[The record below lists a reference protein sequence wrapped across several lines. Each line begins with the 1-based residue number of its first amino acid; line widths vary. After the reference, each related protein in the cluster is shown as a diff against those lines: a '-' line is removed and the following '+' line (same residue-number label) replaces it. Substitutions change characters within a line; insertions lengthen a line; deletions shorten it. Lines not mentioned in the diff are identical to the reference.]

1 MKGFIQVRADV
12 AGYGDHVQVLVNL
25 RSVELV
31 VRTSWGCEIQLP
43 SRILQVTD
51 AYEDVIARIAAAKAE
66 GSWKPG
72 RPLMGTGDWTDRTPG
87 ASAPVQCRAQWEAD
101 RDGWPYCTNCGV
113 PADIDREE
121 FRVKGNIR
129 AAKSPRCPTCG
140 ANMYGTN
147 VPDSQG
153 TAAREQQGKH
163 LANPFEF
170 NPFFDDAGGG

>member
-25 RSVELV
+25 RSIELV

-51 AYEDVIARIAAAKAE
+51 AYEDVIARIAPAEAE
-66 GSWKPG
+66 GNRKPAD
-72 RPLMGTGDWTDRTPG
+72 RPLMGTGDWMDLPG

-113 PADIDREE
+113 PAGIDREE
-121 FRVKGNIR
+121 FRMKGNIR

-140 ANMYGTN
+140 ALMERTQECRTN
-147 VPDSQG
+147 ESS
-153 TAAREQQGKH
+153 KIH
-163 LANPFEF
+163 
-170 NPFFDDAGGG
+170 

>member
-25 RSVELV
+25 RSIELV

-51 AYEDVIARIAAAKAE
+51 AYEDVIARIAAAEAE
-66 GSWKPG
+66 GSRKPG
-72 RPLMGTGDWTDRTPG
+72 RPLIRTGDRMDLPG
-87 ASAPVQCRAQWEAD
+87 ASAPVQCWARWEAD
-101 RDGWPYCTNCGV
+101 RNGWPYCTNCGV

-121 FRVKGNIR
+121 FRMKGNIR

-140 ANMYGTN
+140 ALMEGVQSN
-147 VPDSQG
+147 V
-153 TAAREQQGKH
+153 
-163 LANPFEF
+163 
-170 NPFFDDAGGG
+170 